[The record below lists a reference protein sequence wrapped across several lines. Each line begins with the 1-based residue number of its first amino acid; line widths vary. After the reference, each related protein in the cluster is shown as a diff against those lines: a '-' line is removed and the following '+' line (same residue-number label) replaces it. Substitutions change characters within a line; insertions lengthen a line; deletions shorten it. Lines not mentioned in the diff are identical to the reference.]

1 MKERELNMKMILL
14 EWMVIPIVYLVFM
27 LICVVGMLG
36 IVLRLMISEAW
47 AWIRWCILR

>member
-1 MKERELNMKMILL
+1 MKIIML

-36 IVLRLMISEAW
+36 IVLRLIMSEVW
-47 AWIRWCILR
+47 AWIRSCILQ